1 MRNVNQAIDAKAYRF
16 VLLASLLLAACGSSK
31 KEQMDVAKL
40 AEPCSINS
48 NCDSPLVCVFS
59 HCHEQCEADRDC
71 AAKERCIKGVNGHVC
86 QLTAETKCTR
96 DHDCS
101 GDQLCGVDGQCRD
114 ACKTVDDCSGG
125 QICAKSGEC
134 ASTDPGKDTVDS
146 DGNIVVVDS
155 GSAGMGGAAGK
166 SGTGGTAGKSGAGG
180 SAGKSGAGGAAGG
193 GSGGSGGAA
202 GGAGMSGDPCGA
214 ETQPNEDRDHA
225 SALDLNTD
233 IKFCLQNK
241 TDVDFYEFKAPAE
254 PAQGGYFVV
263 KVTQVGTTGGVD
275 VIAQSAAD
283 NGNIQESDGSSGV
296 SVFFWF
302 NAKAGATFRLS
313 VDVYTGGAS
322 AIPYT
327 LRVDYKGVP
336 DDNEPND
343 LRAQATPMTFGTPI
357 HGYLFAG
364 FENSTSVADAA
375 WEDWFKVTLD
385 GTPVQ
390 IALTD
395 IASDIGASVD
405 LYDTNGVPKDSKSE
419 TQGASVVWSP
429 SSDLTATPG
438 DYYLKVNQYTG
449 GYTKATGATVPAYLS
464 QPYTLNVTAKP

>member
-1 MRNVNQAIDAKAYRF
+1 MRNVNQAVDAKAYRF
-16 VLLASLLLAACGSSK
+16 VLIASLLLAACGSSK
-31 KEQMDVAKL
+31 EIKEAAKL
-40 AEPCSINS
+40 AESCSINS
-48 NCDSPLVCVFS
+48 NCDSPLVCAFA

-71 AAKERCIKGVNGHVC
+71 GNKERCIKGVDGHVC
-86 QLTAETKCTR
+86 QLALETKCMR

-125 QICAKSGEC
+125 QTCAKSGEC
-134 ASTDPGKDTVDS
+134 ASTDPARDTVDS
-146 DGNIVVVDS
+146 EGNIVVDTS
-155 GSAGMGGAAGK
+155 SSAGAGGSGGAAGK
-166 SGTGGTAGKSGAGG
+166 SGTGGAAGKSGAGG
-180 SAGKSGAGGAAGG
+180 KGGMGGAAGG
-193 GSGGSGGAA
+193 GRGGSGGAA
-202 GGAGMSGDPCGA
+202 GSAGMSGDPCGA
-214 ETQPNEDRDHA
+214 EAQSNEDRDHA
-225 SALDLNTD
+225 SALDLNAD
-233 IKFCLQNK
+233 IKFCMQNK
-241 TDVDFYEFKAPAE
+241 TDVDFYEFKAPE
-254 PAQGGYFVV
+254 DPVQGGYFVV

-275 VIAQSAAD
+275 VTAQAAAD
-283 NGNIQESDGSSGV
+283 NGNIQESTGGSGL

-313 VDVYTGGAS
+313 VEVYTGGDS

-327 LRVDYKGVP
+327 LRVDYHGVP

-343 LRAQATPMTFGTPI
+343 LRASATPMTFGTPI

-364 FENSTSVADAA
+364 YENSTSVADAA
-375 WEDWFKVTLD
+375 WEDWFKVHLD

-419 TQGASVVWSP
+419 TSGASVVWSP
-429 SSDLTATPG
+429 SSDRTATPG

-449 GYTKATGATVPAYLS
+449 GYTKAAGSTVPAYLT
-464 QPYTLNVTAKP
+464 QPYTLTVTAAP

>member
-1 MRNVNQAIDAKAYRF
+1 
-16 VLLASLLLAACGSSK
+16 
-31 KEQMDVAKL
+31 
-40 AEPCSINS
+40 
-48 NCDSPLVCVFS
+48 
-59 HCHEQCEADRDC
+59 
-71 AAKERCIKGVNGHVC
+71 
-86 QLTAETKCTR
+86 
-96 DHDCS
+96 
-101 GDQLCGVDGQCRD
+101 
-114 ACKTVDDCSGG
+114 
-125 QICAKSGEC
+125 
-134 ASTDPGKDTVDS
+134 
-146 DGNIVVVDS
+146 
-155 GSAGMGGAAGK
+155 
-166 SGTGGTAGKSGAGG
+166 
-180 SAGKSGAGGAAGG
+180 
-193 GSGGSGGAA
+193 
-202 GGAGMSGDPCGA
+202 
-214 ETQPNEDRDHA
+214 
-225 SALDLNTD
+225 LDLNTD
-233 IKFCLQNK
+233 IKFCMQNK
-241 TDVDFYEFKAPAE
+241 TDVDFYEFKAPE
-254 PAQGGYFVV
+254 DPAQGGYFVV
-263 KVTQVGTTGGVD
+263 KVTQIGTTGGVT
-275 VIAQSAAD
+275 VVAQSAAD
-283 NGNIQESDGSSGV
+283 NGDIQESSGASGV

-313 VDVYTGGAS
+313 VVVYTGGAS

-343 LRAQATPMTFGTPI
+343 LRTSATPMTFGTPI

-364 FENSTSVADAA
+364 YENSTSIADAA
-375 WEDWFKVTLD
+375 WEDWFKVHLD